1 MKEIIRLC
9 SVLTI
14 IAAVSAGVLAFVSQK
29 TAEPIANA
37 LLEEKMA
44 AIRNVLPAF
53 DNDPYADR
61 RTVTSSAGEEVE
73 IYPGLSGGSLV
84 GVAFEVVAP
93 DGYSGDINFMVG
105 VNMDGIVQG
114 IEILLHLETPGLG
127 AKIVE
132 EGFRGQYRGKSLS
145 EPEEWAVTKDGGT
158 FVPIT
163 GATISSRAI
172 TKATAK
178 GLGFFRDNIT
188 AISGQ
193 EGAGAPAEDSEAQ
206 QAPGQGA
213 GAAAGSD
220 DEGDSNDGGE
230 E

>member
-53 DNDPYADR
+53 DNDPYVDR
-61 RTVTSSAGEEVE
+61 RTVTSSTGEEVE

-132 EGFRGQYRGKSLS
+132 EGFREQYRGKSLS

-158 FVPIT
+158 FIPIT

-172 TKATAK
+172 TNATAK
-178 GLGFFRDNIT
+178 GLGFFRDNIK

-193 EGAGAPAEDSEAQ
+193 DSAASPAEGTQAQQSPGHSVEGANGSEE
-206 QAPGQGA
+206 
-213 GAAAGSD
+213 
-220 DEGDSNDGGE
+220 EGNTDDGGE